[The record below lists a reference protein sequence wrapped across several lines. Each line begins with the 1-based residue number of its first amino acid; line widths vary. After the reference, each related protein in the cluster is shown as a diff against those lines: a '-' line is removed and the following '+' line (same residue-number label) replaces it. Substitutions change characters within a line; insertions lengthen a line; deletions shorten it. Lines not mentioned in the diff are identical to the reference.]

1 MNSNLKSPA
10 GGGCLIFA
18 GFFLGALIGIAYGEA
33 SLGVL
38 IGVGVGVLLAL
49 GLWVMGRKQQG

>member
-1 MNSNLKSPA
+1 MERNLKSPA

-18 GFFLGALIGIAYGEA
+18 GFILGAVIGIAYGQA

-38 IGVGVGVLLAL
+38 IGVGLGVLLAIAVWL
-49 GLWVMGRKQQG
+49 TGRRSDR

>member
-18 GFFLGALIGIAYGEA
+18 GFLLGAILGILYGEP

-38 IGVGVGVLLAL
+38 IGVGIGVVLAL
-49 GLWVMGRKQQG
+49 GLWLVNRK

>member
-1 MNSNLKSPA
+1 MEPNLKSPA

-18 GFFLGALIGIAYGEA
+18 GFILGAAIGIAYGQA

-38 IGVGVGVLLAL
+38 IGVAVGVILAAA
-49 GLWVMGRKQQG
+49 LWLKGRSGGR

>member
-1 MNSNLKSPA
+1 MNNQLKSPA

-18 GFFLGALIGIAYGEA
+18 GFLLGAIIGINRGEP

-38 IGVGVGVLLAL
+38 IGVAIGILLAL
-49 GLWVMGRKQQG
+49 GLWLAARRR

>member
-1 MNSNLKSPA
+1 MPIDPKSPA

-18 GFFLGALIGIAYGEA
+18 GFLLGSFIGIAYGQA

-38 IGVGVGVLLAL
+38 IGVGVGVLLAVI
-49 GLWVMGRKQQG
+49 LWLAGRRR